1 MTGRRRIAAAAAAA
15 ACVVALAGCGGG
27 GEPVD
32 SGGLTA
38 GDRDDVQAAMDALQ
52 DSNIPRTLINLSG
65 KSWKA
70 PTTCR
75 VHLASKDPGK
85 FEVYIFWVP
94 YFGQQSYIWLNMTL
108 TKDAAQDRFHLGT
121 EPPVLPGGIVLP
133 GGKGI
138 APGSLDYDAPL
149 SGYGPEQVRKNKEAI
164 RAHAG
169 DAFSKPGG
177 TCQVLNNGY
186 LRLLP
191 NP

>member
-1 MTGRRRIAAAAAAA
+1 VTGGRICATAAAAV
-15 ACVVALAGCGGG
+15 CVLALAGCGGG
-27 GEPVD
+27 RGPVD
-32 SGGLTA
+32 SGGFTA
-38 GDRDDVQAAMDALQ
+38 GDREDAQAALDALR
-52 DSNIPRTLINLSG
+52 DSNIPRTLISLTG

-75 VHLASKDPGK
+75 VHLAAGDPK
-85 FEVYIFWVP
+85 RFHVYIFWVP

-108 TKDAAQDRFHLGT
+108 AQDATKDRFHLGT
-121 EPPVLPGGIVLP
+121 EAPVLPGGIVLP

-164 RAHAG
+164 AAHAG
-169 DAFSKPGG
+169 DAFAKPGG
-177 TCQVLNNGY
+177 NCQVLANGY

-191 NP
+191 NT

>member
-1 MTGRRRIAAAAAAA
+1 VTRLAATGAALAA
-15 ACVVALAGCGGG
+15 VLALAGCGGSG
-27 GEPVD
+27 GGPVD

-38 GDRDDVQAAMDALQ
+38 GDRNEAQAAMDALQ
-52 DSNIPRTLINLSG
+52 SSNLPHTLISLTG

-75 VHLASKDPGK
+75 VHLASKNPSTFD
-85 FEVYIFWVP
+85 VYIFWVP

-108 TKDAAQDRFHLGT
+108 TKDATKDRFHLGT
-121 EPPVLPGGIVLP
+121 APPVLPGGIVLP

-149 SGYGPEQVRKNKEAI
+149 SGYGPEQVRKNRAAI
-164 RAHAG
+164 AAHAG
-169 DAFSKPGG
+169 RAFAKPGG
-177 TCQVLNNGY
+177 SCQILANGY